1 MSNQD
6 EEPKD
11 ANLPSYQF
19 FNTDLNYNYFTDQ
32 TSATDAPS
40 TVTSSAPSNSIPST
54 VISSAPSNSTPSS
67 VLLKSSKPFSAPSV
81 PEIKPYTY
89 VPVTPPVSNVVSDVP
104 VVPYTPPSIEFMSN
118 LAAQVAAPVVEV
130 EPKRVEYSLK
140 DDEPEMTFEERVA
153 AMEREIAVAN
163 AASAAAQAA
172 QAAAAQA
179 AAAKAASQAAAAQ
192 PISPIPTFSRYSDIE
207 PIPAEYLQAPAPV
220 EVGTQSGEKWNA
232 YVEPNCAPDVFSS
245 DFNFNRSL
253 LKIFWR
259 IDVDHNNR
267 VSKNELALA
276 LQENWFGGDEKVLA
290 KLLFEMYEDISP
302 EAIFCDAGLSV
313 NNILNYG
320 PFGDMANEQ
329 LETEIPDPPQQIRN
343 SAPKKKSNK
352 PSQQLRSL
360 FKR

>member
-6 EEPKD
+6 EESKD
-11 ANLPSYQF
+11 SILPSYQF

-40 TVTSSAPSNSIPST
+40 TVNSAAPSNSIPST
-54 VISSAPSNSTPSS
+54 VISSELSNSTPSS
-67 VLLKSSKPFSAPSV
+67 VLLKSSKPFSAPEV
-81 PEIKPYTY
+81 KPYTY
-89 VPVTPPVSNVVSDVP
+89 VPVAPTVSKVVSHVP
-104 VVPYTPPSIEFMSN
+104 VVPYTPPSIEFMAN
-118 LAAQVAAPVVEV
+118 LASQVAAPVVEV
-130 EPKRVEYSLK
+130 EP
-140 DDEPEMTFEERVA
+140 
-153 AMEREIAVAN
+153 
-163 AASAAAQAA
+163 
-172 QAAAAQA
+172 
-179 AAAKAASQAAAAQ
+179 AKAAAQAAAAQ
-192 PISPIPTFSRYSDIE
+192 PISPIPTFSRHSDIE

-232 YVEPNCAPDVFSS
+232 YVEPNCAPAVFSS

-290 KLLFEMYEDISP
+290 RLLFEMYEDISP
-302 EAIFCDAGLSV
+302 ETIFCDAGLSV

-320 PFGDMANEQ
+320 PFGDMAKEQ
-329 LETEIPDPPQQIRN
+329 LDTVIPDPPQQTRK
-343 SAPKKKSNK
+343 SPPKKNSNK
-352 PSQQLRSL
+352 SSQQLRSL